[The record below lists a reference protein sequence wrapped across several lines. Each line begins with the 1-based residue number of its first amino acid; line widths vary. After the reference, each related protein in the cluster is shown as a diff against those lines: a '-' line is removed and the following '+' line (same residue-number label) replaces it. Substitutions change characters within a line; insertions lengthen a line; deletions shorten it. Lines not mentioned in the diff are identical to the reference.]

1 MQITPLD
8 TPNQLLKSNVVLHY
22 KSGMHKTRKVSIA
35 SPQNK
40 RQGEDVIGLKECL
53 NKLNESRMEAEKEE

>member
-1 MQITPLD
+1 
-8 TPNQLLKSNVVLHY
+8 
-22 KSGMHKTRKVSIA
+22 MHKTRKVSLA